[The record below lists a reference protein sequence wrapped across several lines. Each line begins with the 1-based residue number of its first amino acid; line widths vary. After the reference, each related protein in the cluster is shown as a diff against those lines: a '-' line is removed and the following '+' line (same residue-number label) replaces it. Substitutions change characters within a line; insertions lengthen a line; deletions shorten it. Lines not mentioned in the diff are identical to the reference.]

1 MGLTL
6 YGLAGLGLILALSLM
21 AFEIEQALGVGDLGT
36 KAMTAFSHSPDSSVG
51 SPADASVVTGDGE
64 DEEAFPSLLAAAT
77 LTGLISYLTFPPL
90 TGLSFYHPPL
100 LQPPQP
106 R

>member
-1 MGLTL
+1 MGLAL
-6 YGLAGLGLILALSLM
+6 YGLAGLGLILALGRM
-21 AFEIEQALGVGDLGT
+21 AFEMAQALDDRGVEAL
-36 KAMTAFSHSPDSSVG
+36 TAFSHLPDSSAG
-51 SPADASVVTGDGE
+51 SPADASDGE
-64 DEEAFPSLLAAAT
+64 DEEVFPNPLAAAT
-77 LTGLISYLTFPPL
+77 LPGLISYLTLPPL